1 MIACFD
7 FIVKSVFFDMW
18 KVVLIRECEE
28 SLGKGL
34 GEYCAYYRWQ
44 GPHKILREDIAN
56 LQEDLKG
63 VFL

>member
-1 MIACFD
+1 
-7 FIVKSVFFDMW
+7 MW